1 MRTPAK
7 KHTHILR
14 TLFGFALSLLML
26 VPFAMIVLNSFKN
39 KKKRH
44 RWDWHCQNSG
54 TLLKIIVQLWRPV
67 WCMHSETVAS

>member
-26 VPFAMIVLNSFKN
+26 VPFAMIVMNSFKN
-39 KKKRH
+39 KKERFPSLITH
-44 RWDWHCQNSG
+44 FY
-54 TLLKIIVQLWRPV
+54 LPV
-67 WCMHSETVAS
+67 

>member
-14 TLFGFALSLLML
+14 TLFGFAFSLLML

-39 KKKRH
+39 KKR
-44 RWDWHCQNSG
+44 SG
-54 TLLKIIVQLWRPV
+54 TDGTGIAK
-67 WCMHSETVAS
+67 TVEHY

>member
-26 VPFAMIVLNSFKN
+26 VPFVMIVLNSFKN
-39 KKKRH
+39 KKEAAQMGLALPKQ
-44 RWDWHCQNSG
+44 WNM
-54 TLLKIIVQLWRPV
+54 QLWRPV